1 MCIAVSAFV
10 ALTLTPMM
18 ASRFLRSEKETK
30 HGRFYAITERGFE
43 RMLQAYER
51 GLDAVLRHQFTTLCV
66 FFATLAATVYL
77 FVVIPKGF
85 FPQQD
90 TGMIT
95 GISEA
100 GQDVSFEEMKRR
112 QEAIGEIIGKD
123 PAVATYAMALGAG
136 GSTATLNN
144 GRFFITLK
152 PKAER
157 DLSAGQV
164 IVGLRL
170 QMDEIEGAILFRQVS
185 QDVNIGRR
193 LWPLH

>member
-1 MCIAVSAFV
+1 
-10 ALTLTPMM
+10 

-30 HGRFYAITERGFE
+30 HNRFYEITERGFE
-43 RMLQAYER
+43 KLLHVYER
-51 GLDAVLRHQFTTLCV
+51 GLDAVLRHQFATLCV
-66 FFATLAATVYL
+66 FLATLGLTIYL

-112 QEAIGEIIGKD
+112 QEALAEVIARD
-123 PAVATYAMALGAG
+123 PAVATYAMAIGNGGAT
-136 GSTATLNN
+136 STLNN

-152 PKAER
+152 PKSER
-157 DLSAGQV
+157 NASAGQV
-164 IVGLRL
+164 IARL
-170 QMDEIEGAILFRQVS
+170 
-185 QDVNIGRR
+185 
-193 LWPLH
+193 